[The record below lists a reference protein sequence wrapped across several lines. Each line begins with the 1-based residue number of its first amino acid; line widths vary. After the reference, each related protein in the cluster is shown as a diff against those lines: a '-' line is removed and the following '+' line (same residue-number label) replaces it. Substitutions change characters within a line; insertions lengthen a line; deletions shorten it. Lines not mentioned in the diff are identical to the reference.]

1 MKFLLLIFILLI
13 GFFSFKFIFG
23 KAKLNKN
30 FHIYKKDL
38 IKVNN
43 SINSLKSKDLD
54 KLSYSGI
61 LLIGSLI
68 LCIIP
73 YLITFLLIFKVIGNY
88 NFALLISSFIFTSLL
103 FHKK

>member
-1 MKFLLLIFILLI
+1 MKFLILIFILLI
-13 GFFSFKFIFG
+13 GFQTFKFIFG

-38 IKVNN
+38 IKVKN

-61 LLIGSLI
+61 ILIGSLL

-73 YLITFLLIFKVIGNY
+73 YLITCLLIFKVIRNY
-88 NFALLISSFIFTSLL
+88 NFALLISSLTFTSLL